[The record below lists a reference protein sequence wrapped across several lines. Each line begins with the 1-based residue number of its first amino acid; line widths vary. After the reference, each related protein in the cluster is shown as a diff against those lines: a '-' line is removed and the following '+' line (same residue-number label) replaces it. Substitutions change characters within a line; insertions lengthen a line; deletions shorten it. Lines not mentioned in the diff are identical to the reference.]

1 MLQLHTR
8 THRLTLPPEIELTL
22 NFTNP
27 IFDKEAIDRVWSYPI
42 TLPATPINQLALG
55 LSTRLDGRFRKPRVP
70 ATLSIDAEFELYGEL
85 KIESATPTDIKVT
98 FQNTSLRIAKKL
110 RDLRLRSLKLTNQ
123 VTSFYNTRLVL
134 SAVYLVQHTQW
145 AIQINNDVF
154 TATIPNFST
163 LINAINAKYP
173 NTAVD
178 LGATFPLS
186 AQERLILFQ
195 NLPDPGSFRIYLRP
209 GVSNPGATAFFH
221 VFQTDFKKEATR
233 INAAWVTHLQ
243 GEGNSLARYPVIKAP
258 QLYGTKNSKWNGYAN
273 YINAATQEYTTSDA
287 DIGAIA
293 AWTDTALP
301 QPMLLPII
309 SQIASTVALN
319 AIGGTF
325 LNDAE
330 IKKLLIWN
338 NLPVDKI
345 ISDYDYIVDERPDAQ
360 GFLPDQA
367 IARAHT
373 YQPSFNIADY
383 LPDISALDMILNLA
397 NTFCLFI
404 QVRNGIL
411 KLIPIRDRLRGRPE
425 DWTSRCEPN
434 ASQAFPDY
442 VPYTLDYDRQGDET
456 NEPPQ
461 LQKVYGGEEATAYVA
476 PFFTLVERS
485 EFPARATTT
494 ENYTSWRVPYIAEEG
509 RNTAIDG
516 LTKAPSLRLLFYRG
530 RQLDSRGHYYPLA
543 GHSRY
548 AYGSVVVGNYSL
560 DWQGEGGLY
569 ETWWKDF
576 ITMQSSGRVIKR
588 RVRLTAADL
597 AELVKWEKVVKTI
610 NDPQGQTKCVIK
622 DVRVKITNT
631 RIQVADVEFVTL

>member
-8 THRLTLPPEIELTL
+8 THRLSLPLEIELTL

-42 TLPATPINQLALG
+42 TLPATPTNQLALG

-145 AIQINNDVF
+145 AIQINNDIF

-163 LINAINAKYP
+163 LINAINVKYP

-186 AQERLILFQ
+186 AQERWILFQ

-221 VFQTDFKKEATR
+221 LFETDFKKEATR
-233 INAAWVTHLQ
+233 INAAWVTHLK
-243 GEGNSLARYPVIKAP
+243 GEGNSQVRYPVIKAP

-273 YINAATQEYTTSDA
+273 YIKADTQDYITSEAFLDATP
-287 DIGAIA
+287 

-301 QPMLLPII
+301 LPMLKPII
-309 SQIASTVALN
+309 SQIASAVALN

-325 LNDAE
+325 LNDTE
-330 IKKLLIWN
+330 ISKLLLWN

-345 ISDYDYIVDERPDAQ
+345 VSDYDYIADERPDDPT
-360 GFLPDQA
+360 FVIPR
-367 IARAHT
+367 IHT
-373 YQPSFNIADY
+373 YLPSFNIADY
-383 LPDISALDMILNLA
+383 LPDISALDTLLNLA

-404 QVRNGIL
+404 QVRNGVL
-411 KLIPIRDRLRGRPE
+411 KMIPIRDRLRGRPE

-461 LQKVYGGEEATAYVA
+461 LQKKYGGEESTAYVA

-494 ENYTSWRVPYIAEEG
+494 ENYTSWRVPYTAEEG